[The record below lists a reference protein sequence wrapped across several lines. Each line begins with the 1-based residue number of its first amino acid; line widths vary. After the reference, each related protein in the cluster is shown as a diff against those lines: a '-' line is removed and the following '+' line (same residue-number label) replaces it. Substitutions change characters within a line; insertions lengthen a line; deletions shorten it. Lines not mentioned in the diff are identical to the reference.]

1 MSFAGVSVVADGQL
15 LQSSLSAPVMYSGT
29 ASSSSW
35 WYHLLVVEGF
45 SRAKGTPTGKYI
57 MGRSFTAG
65 GYRWALKFYPNGDGK
80 ETAGFISVFL
90 LLDEDVA
97 LPLNV
102 HWLFSFVDQV
112 DKHELAF
119 IRAAYEI
126 GDFSKSG
133 LGWGSSCFI
142 QREVLEK
149 SDSEHLKNDCFTI
162 RCDLIITQPADTFI
176 EVPSSNICD
185 HLNHL
190 LVTKLGA
197 DVTFEV
203 GSETFAAHR
212 CVLAARSAVFS
223 AELFGPMK
231 EGTTADAIQ
240 IQDMEP
246 NVFKALLD
254 FIYTD
259 SMPKM
264 EVGEAEADVLWMK
277 HLLAA
282 ADRYD
287 LQRLKSMSEERLL
300 ERIDLSS
307 VSAILDV
314 AAQHHCCGLKEGCLE
329 FLKLQ
334 SDEGLRG
341 VMATSDWQHI
351 SVTDPSVLNELIV
364 KFASKANS

>member
-15 LQSSLSAPVMYSGT
+15 LKPSSTAPAIYSGK
-29 ASSSSW
+29 ASSGSW

-45 SRAKGTPTGKYI
+45 SRVKDTPTGKQI
-57 MGRSFTAG
+57 MGRSFNAG
-65 GYRWALKFYPNGDGK
+65 GHRWALKLSPNGDRM

-90 LLDEDVA
+90 VLDEDVA
-97 LPLNV
+97 LPLNA
-102 HWLFSFVDQV
+102 HWQFSFVDQV
-112 DKHELAF
+112 DRHELAC
-119 IRAAYEI
+119 IRATNI

-133 LGWGSSCFI
+133 HGWGHSRFI
-142 QREVLEK
+142 KREVFDK
-149 SDSEHLKNDCFTI
+149 SEHLKNDCFTI
-162 RCDLIITQPADTFI
+162 RCDFIITQAADTFI

-212 CVLAARSAVFS
+212 CVLAARSAVFR
-223 AELFGPMK
+223 AQLFGPMK

-240 IQDMEP
+240 IQDIEP

-259 SMPKM
+259 SVPKM
-264 EVGEAEADVLWMK
+264 EVGGEAGADVPWMG

-282 ADRYD
+282 ADMYD
-287 LQRLKSMSEERLL
+287 LQRLKSMCEQRLL

-307 VSAILDV
+307 VSDILGV
-314 AAQHHCCGLKEGCLE
+314 AAQHHCYELKEACLE

-334 SDEGLRG
+334 SAEGLRG

-351 SVTDPSVLNELIV
+351 STTDPSVLNELIS
-364 KFASKANS
+364 KLASKANP